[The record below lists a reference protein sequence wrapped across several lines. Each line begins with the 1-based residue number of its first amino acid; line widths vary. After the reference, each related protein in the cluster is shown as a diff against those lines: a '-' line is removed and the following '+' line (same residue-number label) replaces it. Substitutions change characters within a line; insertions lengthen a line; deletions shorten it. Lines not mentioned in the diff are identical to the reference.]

1 MSAKGRKPGLY
12 RYAPVGR
19 EASGLRGRD
28 RNVSESSTADSAD
41 DAMWEGFRP
50 DAARAIR
57 ARQGFEEAVASTL
70 DAPFDPSTHG
80 RVVKAVEEL
89 SAAVP
94 AALRV
99 AQLRVGGAA

>member
-1 MSAKGRKPGLY
+1 MAW
-12 RYAPVGR
+12 
-19 EASGLRGRD
+19 
-28 RNVSESSTADSAD
+28 ESLKV
-41 DAMWEGFRP
+41 F
-50 DAARAIR
+50 
-57 ARQGFEEAVASTL
+57 QGFEEAVASTL

>member
-12 RYAPVGR
+12 RYAPIDR
-19 EASGLRGRD
+19 AAQGLRGRD
-28 RNVSESSTADSAD
+28 RNVSESSTAASAD
-41 DAMWEGFRP
+41 DAMWEGFKP

-57 ARQGFEEAVASTL
+57 ARQGFEEAVARTL

-80 RVVKAVEEL
+80 RMVQAVEEL

-94 AALRV
+94 SALRV
-99 AQLRVGGAA
+99 AHLRVGGAA

>member
-1 MSAKGRKPGLY
+1 
-12 RYAPVGR
+12 
-19 EASGLRGRD
+19 
-28 RNVSESSTADSAD
+28 VSESSTADSAD
-41 DAMWEGFRP
+41 DAMWEGFKP

-57 ARQGFEEAVASTL
+57 ARQGFEEAVASAL